1 MAGSSTRRSGTTL
14 AVVLLFVLAVAA
26 AFALWRLGTPGAP
39 EMWAAM
45 RSAAENGRASAALAS
60 AAATGLLPWLL
71 IPMLGPIAV
80 ACVLLLTGRS
90 AATVE
95 DTATDK
101 VVAEAKPA
109 AKPSEAKPAPKRSD
123 EKAAPKR
130 GDVARPSESSEPA
143 GSGGLKLLA
152 TLQEEARLLDFVR
165 EDIAGYSDEQVGAAV
180 RGIHAALRKAI
191 DDRLEIEPI
200 LAGDEGDPVEVPAA
214 MPPGYLRLSG
224 RAVASPP
231 FRGVLRHGG
240 WRATAVRLPTATPG
254 SDPSVLA
261 PAEVEVG
268 EE

>member
-14 AVVLLFVLAVAA
+14 TVVLLLLLAGAS
-26 AFALWRLGTPGAP
+26 AFALLKLAEPGVA
-39 EMWAAM
+39 ENVAAL
-45 RSAAENGRASAALAS
+45 RSAAESGRADAALAS
-60 AAATGLLPWLL
+60 AAETGLLPWLL
-71 IPMLGPIAV
+71 IPTLGPIAIALV
-80 ACVLLLTGRS
+80 ALLTSRRAEPVAGS
-90 AATVE
+90 E
-95 DTATDK
+95 ATDVTAGEQVESK
-101 VVAEAKPA
+101 GETRAPA
-109 AKPSEAKPAPKRSD
+109 D
-123 EKAAPKR
+123 
-130 GDVARPSESSEPA
+130 ARRDDSASS
-143 GSGGLKLLA
+143 GLKLLA

-214 MPPGYLRLSG
+214 MPAGHLRLSG
-224 RAVASPP
+224 RAVGAPP

-240 WRATAVRLPTATPG
+240 WRATVVRLPAATPG
-254 SDPSVLA
+254 SDPAVLA